1 MRKLNHEHQVYHG
14 RGIIPTMK
22 RFVIWTALP
31 LLVLGTLIGYFVVGT
46 QPEDITPPIAQTG
59 SESTVNSNTPVIVAF
74 GDSLTAGYGI
84 SLEDA
89 YPKQLELALKEKG
102 YDVSIVNSGV
112 SGETT
117 AGGVRR
123 AEFIRDQAPA
133 LVLLGLG
140 ANDALRRIPVEET
153 EKNLRTM
160 LDVFRDAGIPV
171 VLLGMK
177 SPLNAGL
184 GYAQSFNAMYPRLS
198 QEYDVPLV
206 EFFLEGVALR
216 RELNIEDGIHPNK
229 EGYRNI
235 VEENLLPTILPVVKK
250 LVP

>member
-1 MRKLNHEHQVYHG
+1 M
-14 RGIIPTMK
+14 RGIIPKMK
-22 RFVIWTALP
+22 GFTALVIALP
-31 LLVLGTLIGYFVVGT
+31 LLTFGLLIGYFLLGEESR
-46 QPEDITPPIAQTG
+46 PTPDLPKE
-59 SESTVNSNTPVIVAF
+59 SEQKGAHVIIAF

-84 SLEDA
+84 ALDDA
-89 YPKQLELALKEKG
+89 YPKQLEMALATKG
-102 YDVSIVNSGV
+102 HDVTIINSGV

-123 AEFIRDQAPA
+123 VEFIRDQGPE

-153 EKNLRTM
+153 EKNLRFM
-160 LDVFRDAGIPV
+160 LDVFRDANIPV

-184 GYAQSFNAMYPRLS
+184 GYAQAFNAIYPRLS
-198 QEYDVPLV
+198 KEYDVPLV

-216 RELNIEDGIHPNK
+216 RDLNIEDGIHPNK
-229 EGYRNI
+229 EGYKKI
-235 VEENLLPTILPVVKK
+235 IEENILPTILPVAKR
-250 LVP
+250 LFE

>member
-1 MRKLNHEHQVYHG
+1 
-14 RGIIPTMK
+14 MK
-22 RFVIWTALP
+22 RFAIWTGLP
-31 LLVLGTLIGYFVVGT
+31 LLVLLALIVFFMMDAQPKATPASPVG
-46 QPEDITPPIAQTG
+46 QNE
-59 SESTVNSNTPVIVAF
+59 ESTPVKRILVAF

-102 YDVSIVNSGV
+102 YNVSIVNSGV

-123 AEFIRDQAPA
+123 VEFIRDQRPE

-153 EKNLRTM
+153 EKNLRLI
-160 LDVFRDAGIPV
+160 LDVLRDAKIPV

-184 GYAQSFNAMYPRLS
+184 AYAQDFNAIYPRLS
-198 QEYDVPLV
+198 DEYDVPLV

-216 RELNIEDGIHPNK
+216 RELNIDDGIHPNR
-229 EGYRNI
+229 EGYKTI
-235 VEENLLPTILPVVKK
+235 VAENLLPVILPVAKS
-250 LVP
+250 LFQ

>member
-1 MRKLNHEHQVYHG
+1 
-14 RGIIPTMK
+14 MK
-22 RFVIWTALP
+22 GFNAFVIALP
-31 LLVLGTLIGYFVVGT
+31 LLTFGALVGYFLLGEE
-46 QPEDITPPIAQTG
+46 PRPIVESPKE
-59 SESTVNSNTPVIVAF
+59 SERKSAHVIIAF

-89 YPKQLELALKEKG
+89 YPKQLEKALVGKG
-102 YDVSIVNSGV
+102 YDVTIINSGV

-123 AEFIRDQAPA
+123 VEFIRDQGSE

-153 EKNLRTM
+153 EKNLRIM
-160 LDVFRDAGIPV
+160 LDVFRDGKIPV
-171 VLLGMK
+171 ILLGMK

-184 GYAQSFNAMYPRLS
+184 GYAQAFNAMYPRLS

-216 RELNIEDGIHPNK
+216 RELNIEDGIHPNT
-229 EGYRNI
+229 EGYKKI
-235 VEENLLPTILPVVKK
+235 VEENLLPTVVPVAKE
-250 LVP
+250 LFR